1 MAPEHRDI
9 AGNDC
14 TYVLATVETT
24 LRLPGYLKSVG
35 MPKDPLLGGQTV
47 FPYLYTARSVL
58 FDITLT
64 LPYLFDHFPVHYRKV
79 KGIYQRQLS
88 QEYKFEGILNLL
100 ICLWL
105 LVNL

>member
-9 AGNDC
+9 AGNYC

-24 LRLPGYLKSVG
+24 IRLPGYLKSLG

-47 FPYLYTARSVL
+47 LPYLYTARSVL

-64 LPYLFDHFPVHYRKV
+64 LPYLFDQAAVYRYITGK
-79 KGIYQRQLS
+79 
-88 QEYKFEGILNLL
+88 
-100 ICLWL
+100 
-105 LVNL
+105 